1 MESFSELNDQELI
14 KKLEA
19 LKEDLADIE
28 NEKNFTSNQS
38 GLHLSSAKIIS
49 QIKEFDSEISI
60 LNKQLSEC
68 CNEVEKRNLPKV

>member
-28 NEKNFTSNQS
+28 NEKSFTSNQS
-38 GLHLSSAKIIS
+38 GIHLSSAKIIS
-49 QIKEFDSEISI
+49 QMEEFNSEISI
-60 LNKQLSEC
+60 LKKQITQCSE
-68 CNEVEKRNLPKV
+68 EIKKRNLSSK